1 MAFHWQAEK
10 VMIGYLEHFLIE
22 GLIDWLNRYFRGLS
36 EDGKLISFILINYVS
51 VRLKY
56 LRQILVVV
64 SETVMKHTSK
74 SSNID
79 SILIV
84 ANVYFETNKIWGYQD
99 LIKQL
104 G

>member
-10 VMIGYLEHFLIE
+10 VIIGYLEHFLIE

-36 EDGKLISFILINYVS
+36 EDGKLSFILINYVS
-51 VRLKY
+51 VGLKY

-64 SETVMKHTSK
+64 PETVMKHTSK
-74 SSNID
+74 ISNID
-79 SILIV
+79 NILIV